1 MKIKILPII
10 SALFLVVAMAIQSAV
25 SYDREKDSLL
35 NLIENRMELAQKDF
49 IYEVYD
55 MYEVTDEISDFFPDF
70 CENTDDMNSMLK
82 SILERFPDLYCCYI
96 AFLPE
101 CAPEKGKRFAPL
113 AFREPDSSVVAYDYG
128 DKVDYLKREW
138 YIGALQSDNDGY
150 WSQPYNDGI
159 HEDPI
164 FTHSRKLYNND
175 GKLIGVAGADY
186 TLAWT
191 ERMLKD
197 VKPYE
202 DAVCKLYSTKGT
214 LIAESESD
222 DMKGMIVMEKTIS
235 PTNMRLVIGVP
246 KSRVFKAVRGISLLT
261 LAVLLMGILIAGWL
275 IRRIWRDQ
283 ADYARVE
290 TAKKLMD
297 KELQIASNIQKGIL
311 RGKSEEVHSGT
322 ATNDEIKKE
331 AVVQAVLEPMHEVGG
346 DLYDYYSKGEDL
358 FFIIGDVSG
367 KGVPAAM
374 FMSATVNLFRSAVL
388 RLQSP
393 KAIME
398 EINGV
403 LSGHNPSLMFVT
415 AIIGRLHI
423 PTGQL
428 LYCNAGHLPPLNILA
443 GHGDR
448 NIDPSLGQ
456 VPVPMTQEIAIEPNL
471 PLGFEAKFRFVE
483 QGLMLGQGDTL
494 VLYTD
499 GITEARNKDREL
511 LGMKRWKEIVGGGE
525 KSHTKTGNITPTIE
539 RLLAEVEAYIG
550 EAEHTDDIT
559 LMTIRKM
566 SEKQPVVM
574 RVPNKI
580 DQWPVLREALQNY
593 GLCVGVDARTL
604 KKMIVA
610 LEEAVVNVINYSQAD
625 YISLTMDHGPLTITL
640 TDNGI
645 AFDPTAR
652 PEVDTDQVVAE
663 RQIGGLGIALLRQ
676 IADKVEYRRTDG
688 QNELII
694 IKNI

>member
-1 MKIKILPII
+1 MKIKLLPII

-25 SYDREKDSLL
+25 SYNREKDSLVD
-35 NLIENRMELAQKDF
+35 LIENRMELAQKDF

-55 MYEVTDEISDFFPDF
+55 MYEVTDEITDFFPDF
-70 CENTDDMNSMLK
+70 CEDTTDMNSMLK
-82 SILERFPDLYCCYI
+82 SILERFPNLYCCYV
-96 AFLPE
+96 AFIPE
-101 CAPEKGKRFAPL
+101 YAPEKGKRFAPS
-113 AFREPDSSVVAYDYG
+113 AFRERDSSVVAYDYG

-138 YIGALQSDNDGY
+138 YIGALQSNDDGY
-150 WSQPYNDGI
+150 WSQPYNDGV

-164 FTHSRKLYNND
+164 FTHSRKVYDDN
-175 GKLIGVAGADY
+175 GKLMGVAGADY

-197 VKPYE
+197 FKPYE
-202 DAVCKLYSTKGT
+202 DAVCKLYTTKGT
-214 LIAESESD
+214 LIAESAND
-222 DMKGMIVMEKTIS
+222 DMKGMIVMEKTLS
-235 PTNMRLVIGVP
+235 LTNMRLVIGVP

-283 ADYARVE
+283 ENYARVE
-290 TAKKLMD
+290 TAKKLID

-311 RGKSEEVHSGT
+311 RGKTQALYSGT
-322 ATNDEIKKE
+322 ATNAESKKE
-331 AVVQAVLEPMHEVGG
+331 AEVQAVLEPMHEVGG
-346 DLYDYYSKGEDL
+346 DLYDYYSKGDDL

-374 FMSATVNLFRSAVL
+374 FMSATVNLFRSAVQ

-393 KAIME
+393 KAILE

-403 LSGHNPSLMFVT
+403 LSEHNPSLMFVT

-423 PTGQL
+423 TTGQL
-428 LYCNAGHLPPLNILA
+428 LYCNAGHLPPLVDVQSNNDEQCLK
-443 GHGDR
+443 
-448 NIDPSLGQ
+448 
-456 VPVPMTQEIAIEPNL
+456 EIALVPNI
-471 PLGFEAKFRFVE
+471 PLGFEGKFRFVE
-483 QGLMLGQGDTL
+483 QGLMLGQGDRL

-499 GITEARNKDREL
+499 GITEARNKDHEL
-511 LGMKRWKEIVGGGE
+511 LGMERWKEIVGGGQA
-525 KSHTKTGNITPTIE
+525 SQRTSTTIE

-550 EAEHTDDIT
+550 TAEQADDIT
-559 LMTIRKM
+559 LLTIRKM
-566 SEKQPVVM
+566 NETQPVVM
-574 RVPNKI
+574 RVPNKM
-580 DQWPVLREALQNY
+580 DQWPVLRAALQDY
-593 GLCVGVDARTL
+593 GMCVGVDARTL
-604 KKMIVA
+604 KKIIVA

-640 TDNGI
+640 TDNGV

-676 IADKVEYRRTDG
+676 IADKMEYRRTDG
-688 QNELII
+688 QNELTI